1 MISGDTIAAISS
13 SVAPAARI
21 IVRVSGPGA
30 IEFAQ
35 KFSHSDLPSAGGVF
49 HIELSFADLSVP
61 AWLYLFRAPHSYTG
75 EDLVEFHIPGNTV
88 LGKMLLDHLL
98 RAGSRHA
105 DPGEFTAR
113 AYFNGRIDLTEAEG
127 VAATIH
133 AGNEQEM
140 AAARQLMAGELS
152 KRLAPILDLVA
163 ETLALVEVGIDFTD
177 EDVSFLTP
185 GQISQRIAQAD
196 GSLEKLL
203 QESVRFE
210 TLAHEPRIVL
220 VGRPNA
226 GKSTLLNALAGR
238 ERAVVS
244 PIAGTTRDALSAEVP
259 LRRGMARLI
268 DVAGI
273 DEQPGS
279 TESQVSSEQRRIEH
293 LMCQHALREMEQ
305 ADHVILVRDVTHKR
319 PDPALPR
326 TPDRIVMTKSDLS
339 DESTIGQ
346 NGLLVVS
353 AKTGAGLDALCKQ
366 LDVLAFGSSGSA
378 ATLALNARHI
388 LAIHNARAALGR
400 AAIQAGA
407 LPEVLAMELR
417 EVLDALGQI
426 LGRVTPDDLLGRVF
440 SQFCIGK

>member
-1 MISGDTIAAISS
+1 M
-13 SVAPAARI
+13 
-21 IVRVSGPGA
+21 IVRVSGPSA
-30 IEFAQ
+30 IDFA
-35 KFSHSDLPSAGGVF
+35 KKLSHADLPRAGGACR
-49 HIELSFADLSVP
+49 IELSFADLSFST
-61 AWLYLFRAPHSYTG
+61 WLYLFCAPHSYSG
-75 EDLVEFHIPGNTV
+75 EDIVEFHIPGNPV
-88 LGKMLLDHLL
+88 LAKMLLDHLL
-98 RAGSRHA
+98 RAGARHA

-133 AGNEQEM
+133 AGNEQEL

-163 ETLALVEVGIDFTD
+163 ETLALVEIGIDFTD
-177 EDVSFLTP
+177 EDISFLTP
-185 GQISQRIAQAD
+185 EQVSQRIARTDAE
-196 GSLEKLL
+196 LEKLL
-203 QESVRFE
+203 QASARFE

-259 LRRGMARLI
+259 LRRGMTRLI

-273 DEQPGS
+273 DEQPRS
-279 TESQVSSEQRRIEH
+279 TKNGASSEQDRIEH
-293 LMCQHALREMEQ
+293 LMRQHALRQMEQ
-305 ADHVILVRDVTHKR
+305 ADHVILVRDVTDNR
-319 PDPALPR
+319 PNPALPR
-326 TPDRIVMTKSDLS
+326 TPDCTVITKSDLS
-339 DESTIGQ
+339 DEPTIGQ
-346 NGLLVVS
+346 NGLLAVS
-353 AKTGAGLDALCKQ
+353 AKTGAGLDALREQ
-366 LDVLAFGSSGSA
+366 LDVLAFRNSGSA

-388 LAIHNARAALGR
+388 LAIHDACAALGR
-400 AAIQAGA
+400 AAMQAGA